1 MTLKELP
8 YQDGINWTEL
18 EGKPAIFNWNGK
30 PMAGTLYLDGFSNL
44 VVRELPGY
52 MPVLYVWPDNT
63 THINVKC
70 VTDFHMFS
78 FVDD

>member
-52 MPVLYVWPDNT
+52 MPVLYVWP
-63 THINVKC
+63 V
-70 VTDFHMFS
+70 DFLPRLKSGDSSPRGEGFLW
-78 FVDD
+78 V